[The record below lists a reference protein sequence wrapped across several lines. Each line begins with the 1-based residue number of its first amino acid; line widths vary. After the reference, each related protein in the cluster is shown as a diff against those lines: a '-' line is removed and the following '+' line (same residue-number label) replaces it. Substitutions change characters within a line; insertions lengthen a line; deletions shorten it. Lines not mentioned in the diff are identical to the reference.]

1 MKVAARLGLER
12 ADSEAHAPTHY
23 AIQTLNLKT
32 FFHVIHTLQKWTVLK
47 ETGIKNKGHAE
58 VKKIKRKQT

>member
-1 MKVAARLGLER
+1 MCFR
-12 ADSEAHAPTHY
+12 
-23 AIQTLNLKT
+23 IQIFGFGEGNQ
-32 FFHVIHTLQKWTVLK
+32 VHTLQKWTVLK